1 MDEKKTMVGDP
12 EQAAERY
19 RSLVEHSPD
28 AICVHE
34 RGVVVYLNP
43 AGVRLVGARSADEI
57 VGRPVSDF
65 IAPDSVAS
73 TLARIDGLRGNGDAS
88 ERAVLTLLH
97 ADGGRVP
104 VQTVSV
110 LTVWQGRRAYQVVLH
125 DLSAQHAAEQA
136 QRRAEQHFSAIV
148 SQLEEGVIVISRQGM
163 IESINPAALRIF
175 GCRGGQLVGARFD
188 RLPLRMVDTEGV
200 PLPAIRHPV
209 ARTMATG
216 EPVTRFV
223 FGVDGTDHHRRW
235 LTGSCRLLDPAD
247 RTSPVVSSFTDIT
260 ATRASQRELQ
270 YQATH
275 DGLTGLLNRNTI
287 LSALDTALAHPA
299 GGTLSAVLFVDL
311 DGFKAIND
319 GHGHVVGDVV
329 LQVVAQR
336 LRRAVR
342 HGDLVGRLGGDEFL
356 VLLCGHEIGP
366 GPIVRRLAAS
376 VAEPIVAQGQRL
388 AMRASI
394 GVTTIAPGDPR
405 TATEILHDADTAMYR
420 EKAAASAQGRST
432 AG

>member
-1 MDEKKTMVGDP
+1 MDEKNTMVGDP

-43 AGVRLVGARSADEI
+43 AGVRLLAAGSADEI

-73 TLARIDGLRGNGDAS
+73 TLARIDGSRGNGDAS
-88 ERAVLTLLH
+88 ERAVLTLLR
-97 ADGGRVP
+97 ADGARIS

-125 DLSAQHAAEQA
+125 DLSAQHAAERA
-136 QRRAEQHFSAIV
+136 QHRAEQHFTAIV
-148 SQLEEGVIVISRQGM
+148 SQLEEGVVVISRQGM

-175 GCRGGQLVGARFD
+175 GCRGARLVGARFD
-188 RLPLRMVDTEGV
+188 KLPLRMVDTEGV
-200 PLPAIRHPV
+200 PLPATRHPV

-216 EPVTRFV
+216 EPITRFV

-287 LSALDTALAHPA
+287 LAALETALAHPA
-299 GGTLSAVLFVDL
+299 GGPLSAVLFVDL
-311 DGFKAIND
+311 DGFKTIND

-342 HGDLVGRLGGDEFL
+342 RGDPVGRLGGDEFL
-356 VLLCGHEIGP
+356 VLLCGREIGP
-366 GPIVRRLAAS
+366 EPIIRRLAAS

-388 AMRASI
+388 TVRASI
-394 GVTTIAPGDPR
+394 GVTPIGPGDPR
-405 TATEILHDADTAMYR
+405 TATEILRDADTAMYLQ
-420 EKAAASAQGRST
+420 KAIAGR
-432 AG
+432 

>member
-1 MDEKKTMVGDP
+1 MDEKTTMVGDP

-43 AGVRLVGARSADEI
+43 AGVRLLAAGSADEI

-73 TLARIDGLRGNGDAS
+73 TLARIDGSRGDGEAS
-88 ERAVLTLLH
+88 ERAVLTLLR
-97 ADGGRVP
+97 ADGARVS

-136 QRRAEQHFSAIV
+136 QRRAEQHFTAIV
-148 SQLEEGVIVISRQGM
+148 SQLEEGVVVISRQGM

-175 GCRGGQLVGARFD
+175 GCRGARLVGARFD

-200 PLPAIRHPV
+200 PLPATRHPV

-216 EPVTRFV
+216 EPITRFV

-275 DGLTGLLNRNTI
+275 DGLTGLLNRSTI
-287 LSALDTALAHPA
+287 LAALETALAHPA
-299 GGTLSAVLFVDL
+299 GGPLSAVLFVDL
-311 DGFKAIND
+311 DGFKTIND

-342 HGDLVGRLGGDEFL
+342 RGDPVGRLGGDEFL
-356 VLLCGHEIGP
+356 VLLCGREIGP
-366 GPIVRRLAAS
+366 EPIIRRLAAS

-388 AMRASI
+388 AVRASI
-394 GVTTIAPGDPR
+394 GVTPIGPGDPR
-405 TATEILHDADTAMYR
+405 NATEILHDADTAMYLQ
-420 EKAAASAQGRST
+420 KAIAGR
-432 AG
+432 

>member
-1 MDEKKTMVGDP
+1 MDEKNTMVGDP

-43 AGVRLVGARSADEI
+43 AGVRLLAAGSADEI

-73 TLARIDGLRGNGDAS
+73 TLARIDGSRGNGDAS
-88 ERAVLTLLH
+88 ERAVLTLLR
-97 ADGGRVP
+97 ADGARIS

-125 DLSAQHAAEQA
+125 DLSAQHAAERA
-136 QRRAEQHFSAIV
+136 QHRAEQHFTAIV
-148 SQLEEGVIVISRQGM
+148 SQLEEGVVVISRQGM

-175 GCRGGQLVGARFD
+175 GCRGARLVGARFD
-188 RLPLRMVDTEGV
+188 KLPLRMVDTEGV
-200 PLPAIRHPV
+200 PLPATRHPV

-216 EPVTRFV
+216 EPITRFV

-287 LSALDTALAHPA
+287 LAALETALAHPA
-299 GGTLSAVLFVDL
+299 GGPLSAVLFVDL
-311 DGFKAIND
+311 DGFKTIND

-342 HGDLVGRLGGDEFL
+342 RGDPVGRLGGDEFL
-356 VLLCGHEIGP
+356 VLLCGREIGP
-366 GPIVRRLAAS
+366 EPIIRRLAAS

-388 AMRASI
+388 AVRASI
-394 GVTTIAPGDPR
+394 GVTPIGPGDPR
-405 TATEILHDADTAMYR
+405 TATEILRDADTAMYLQ
-420 EKAAASAQGRST
+420 KAIAGR
-432 AG
+432 